1 MRREIPVIIT
11 AVAGMTYVLAAFFD
25 VPVLSAVKS
34 NLDKWYLIVTA
45 ATVFVGVVNLI
56 SIHYEAIIKKKPG
69 RFQSIVLLLS
79 MFGTIGIG
87 LIQTA
92 QGKGYSFLFQYVLN
106 PLSSTTYSL
115 LCFYIASAAYRAFR
129 LRSLD
134 GTLLLVS
141 GVIIMLGTVPVGD
154 AIWKGIPLVSGWLLN
169 VPNTAGMRGI
179 MIGATLGGIATA
191 ARIVLGIE
199 RGHLGRAE

>member
-11 AVAGMTYVLAAFFD
+11 AVVGMTYVLAAFFD
-25 VPVLSAVKS
+25 VPVLSAVKG